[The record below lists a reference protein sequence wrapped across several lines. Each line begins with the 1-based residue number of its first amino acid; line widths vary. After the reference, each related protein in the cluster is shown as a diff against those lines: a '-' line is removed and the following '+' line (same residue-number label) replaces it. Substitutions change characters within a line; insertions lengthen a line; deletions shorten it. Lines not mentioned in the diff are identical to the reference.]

1 MIRRNRDARWQVDLT
16 CIIMSE
22 RDDEL
27 TRQVAGVASCN
38 HRGRAT
44 ALEFARRGYN
54 LGLLDV
60 LQDELQAT
68 AGEAIGLGAECVA
81 ETCDLCSVEASQAA
95 LQQIVQH
102 FGRLD
107 VLVNNA
113 AWRELKTMRE
123 ISVESWERTLR
134 ICLTTPAFLSRWA
147 AEVMQPQ
154 GSGVIIN
161 VCSIMSRR
169 GSGVSAAYPAVKGG
183 LESLTYELASLYG
196 RSGIRVLAVSPGAID
211 TDLSNDYPGGE
222 GQSLEAPLRQWSV
235 SEIPLGR
242 WGEPAEIAR
251 VIAMLSSEDASYMTG
266 ANVTVDGGWSHAHFP
281 RDLLKRMKPDQF

>member
-1 MIRRNRDARWQVDLT
+1 MDHKPVALITGAARG
-16 CIIMSE
+16 I
-22 RDDEL
+22 
-27 TRQVAGVASCN
+27 
-38 HRGRAT
+38 GRAT
-44 ALEFARRGYN
+44 ACEFARRGYD

-68 AGEAIGLGAECVA
+68 SREVMDLGAECIA
-81 ETCDLCSVEASQAA
+81 EICDLGSLEAAHASLHHVA
-95 LQQIVQH
+95 QH

-113 AWRELKTMRE
+113 AWREIKTMRE
-123 ISVESWERTLR
+123 ISVESWERTIR
-134 ICLTTPAFLSRWA
+134 ICLTTPAFLARWA
-147 AEVMQPQ
+147 AEIMEPQ

-169 GSGVSAAYPAVKGG
+169 GGGVAAAYPAVKGG
-183 LESLTYELASLYG
+183 LDSLTYELASLYG

-211 TDLSNDYPGGE
+211 TDLSADYPGGD
-222 GQSLEAPLRQWSV
+222 GQSVDAPLRQWST

-251 VIAMLSSEDASYMTG
+251 VIAMLSSDDASYMTG
-266 ANVTVDGGWSHAHFP
+266 TNVTVDGGWSHAHFP
-281 RDLLKRMKPDQF
+281 RELLKQMKPDQF

>member
-1 MIRRNRDARWQVDLT
+1 MTQKPVAVITGAARG
-16 CIIMSE
+16 I
-22 RDDEL
+22 
-27 TRQVAGVASCN
+27 
-38 HRGRAT
+38 GRET
-44 ALEFARRGYN
+44 AFEFARRGYD

-60 LQDELQAT
+60 LQDDLQAT
-68 AGEAIGLGAECVA
+68 SHEATELGAACIA
-81 ETCDLCSVEASQAA
+81 ETCDLYSLADSQAG
-95 LQQIVQH
+95 LERIVDH

-113 AWRELKTMRE
+113 AWREIKTMRE

-134 ICLTTPAFLSRWA
+134 ICLTTPAFLARWA
-147 AEVMQPQ
+147 AEVMEPQ

-169 GSGVSAAYPAVKGG
+169 GGGVAAAYPAVKGG
-183 LESLTYELASLYG
+183 IDSLTYELATLYG
-196 RSGIRVLAVSPGAID
+196 RSGIRVLAISPGAID
-211 TDLSNDYPGGE
+211 TDLSGDYPGGD
-222 GQSLEAPLRQWSV
+222 GQSVDAQLRAWST

-251 VIAMLSSEDASYMTG
+251 VIAMLSSDDASYMTG
-266 ANVTVDGGWSHAHFP
+266 TNVTVDGGWSQAHFP

>member
-1 MIRRNRDARWQVDLT
+1 MNRKPVALITGAARG
-16 CIIMSE
+16 I
-22 RDDEL
+22 
-27 TRQVAGVASCN
+27 
-38 HRGRAT
+38 GRET
-44 ALEFARRGYN
+44 AFEFARRGYD

-68 AGEAIGLGAECVA
+68 SREATALGAECIA
-81 ETCDLCSVEASQAA
+81 ELCDLNSLEASQTA
-95 LQQIVQH
+95 LRQIAQH

-113 AWRELKTMRE
+113 AWREIKTMRE
-123 ISVESWERTLR
+123 ISIESWERTLR
-134 ICLTTPAFLSRWA
+134 ICLTTPAFLARCA
-147 AEVMQPQ
+147 AEVMEPQ

-169 GSGVSAAYPAVKGG
+169 GSGVAAAYAAVKGG
-183 LESLTYELASLYG
+183 IDSLTYELASLYG
-196 RSGIRVLAVSPGAID
+196 RSGIRVLAISPGAID
-211 TDLSNDYPGGE
+211 TELSSDYPGGDR
-222 GQSLEAPLRQWSV
+222 QSVDAQLRGWST

-242 WGEPAEIAR
+242 WGQPAEIAR

-266 ANVTVDGGWSHAHFP
+266 TNVTVDGGWSQAHFP

>member
-1 MIRRNRDARWQVDLT
+1 MNHKPVALITGAARG
-16 CIIMSE
+16 I
-22 RDDEL
+22 
-27 TRQVAGVASCN
+27 
-38 HRGRAT
+38 GRET
-44 ALEFARRGYN
+44 ALEFARRGYD

-60 LQDELQAT
+60 LPDELQAT
-68 AGEAIGLGAECVA
+68 SRESADLGAECIA
-81 ETCDLCSVEASQAA
+81 ETCDLNSLEAAQASLHRVA
-95 LQQIVQH
+95 EH

-113 AWRELKTMRE
+113 AWREIKTMRE

-147 AEVMQPQ
+147 AEIMEPQ

-161 VCSIMSRR
+161 ICSIMSRR
-169 GSGVSAAYPAVKGG
+169 GGGVAAAYPAVKGG
-183 LESLTYELASLYG
+183 LDSLTYELASLYG

-211 TDLSNDYPGGE
+211 TELSADYPGAD
-222 GQSLEAPLRQWSV
+222 GQAIDAELRQWST

-251 VIAMLSSEDASYMTG
+251 VIAMLSSDDASYMTG
-266 ANVTVDGGWSHAHFP
+266 TNVTVDGGWSRAHFP
-281 RDLLKRMKPDQF
+281 RELLRRMMPDQF

>member
-1 MIRRNRDARWQVDLT
+1 MSAKPVALITGAARG
-16 CIIMSE
+16 I
-22 RDDEL
+22 
-27 TRQVAGVASCN
+27 
-38 HRGRAT
+38 GRAT

-60 LQDELQAT
+60 LSDELQAT
-68 AGEAIGLGAECVA
+68 SRDATELGAECLA
-81 ETCDLCSVEASQAA
+81 ELCDLNSLEAAQAS
-95 LQQIVQH
+95 LQQVAQH

-113 AWRELKTMRE
+113 AWREIKTMRE

-134 ICLTTPAFLSRWA
+134 ICLTTPAFLARWA
-147 AEVMQPQ
+147 AEVMEPQ

-169 GSGVSAAYPAVKGG
+169 GGGVAAAYPAVKGG
-183 LESLTYELASLYG
+183 IDSLTYELATLYG
-196 RSGIRVLAVSPGAID
+196 RSGIRVLAISPGAID
-211 TDLSNDYPGGE
+211 TELSGDYPSGD
-222 GQSLEAPLRQWSV
+222 GQSVEDQLREWST

-266 ANVTVDGGWSHAHFP
+266 TNVTVDGGWSQGHFP
-281 RDLLKRMKPDQF
+281 RNLLKRMKPDQF